1 VTTETCKQELAIEV
15 PAEEAERELK
25 TVTAQYA
32 RVARIPGFRPGHA
45 PSSLVLRRFREDIRK
60 DVVQTLLPKFF
71 DHAVK
76 ERKWLV
82 VGQPHFEDLKFEEAL
97 PLTCKAVFEVYPEFE
112 LNSYQGLDVEEDLV
126 EVADA
131 DVDRTLEA
139 LRQRAA
145 TFEVVEDRPAQEGD
159 FATVNYRSPAAD
171 IPEARD
177 AVVELGGKGT
187 VPAFTTNLLGTR
199 GGDKREFEVAYPED
213 FPKKSLAGRK
223 VSYQVEVQS
232 IKRKVVPALDDG
244 LAKTVSECATL
255 EELRGKL
262 REELGARR
270 QREAEA
276 ATQQKLVDK
285 LLAAH
290 EFPVPEIL
298 VESQLD
304 RRLERMVGQLLA
316 QGIDPRTTEL
326 DWRKLREESRP
337 AAEKEVRA
345 GLILDK
351 VADAEKIEVSEE
363 EVDEMIRQM
372 AQERQ
377 EPPAALKTR
386 LTRDGEIDRI
396 RTSRRSQKVL
406 EVIYRSAKITRKS
419 EAGPAQVEK

>member
-1 VTTETCKQELAIEV
+1 VTTETCKRELAIEV
-15 PAEEAERELK
+15 PTEEAERELK

-45 PSSLVLRRFREDIRK
+45 PSSLVLRRFREDIRN
-60 DVVQTLLPKFF
+60 DVVQALLPKFF
-71 DHAVK
+71 DRVVK
-76 ERKWLV
+76 ERKWSV
-82 VGQPHFEDLKFEEAL
+82 VGQPRFEELKFDEAQ
-97 PLTCKAVFEVYPEFE
+97 PLRCKAVFEVYPEFE
-112 LNSYQGLDVEEDLV
+112 LTSYQGLEVEEDLV
-126 EVADA
+126 EVTDA
-131 DVDRTLEA
+131 DVDQTLEK

-145 TFEVVEDRPAQEGD
+145 TFEVVEDRAAQED
-159 FATVNYRSPAAD
+159 DLVIVNYRSPAAD

-177 AVVELGGKGT
+177 AIVELGGKGT
-187 VPAFTTNLLGTR
+187 VPAFITNLLGTR

-213 FPKKSLAGRK
+213 YPKKSLAGRK
-223 VSYQVEVQS
+223 VGYQVEVQS

-244 LAKTVSECATL
+244 LAKTVSEFATL
-255 EELRGKL
+255 DELRGKL
-262 REELGARR
+262 REELTSRR
-270 QREAEA
+270 QRQAEA

-285 LLAAH
+285 LLTSQ

-298 VESQLD
+298 VEAQLD
-304 RRLERMVGQLLA
+304 RKLERTVGQLLA
-316 QGIDPRTTEL
+316 QGIDPRTAEF

-363 EVDEMIRQM
+363 EVDEMIRQL

-386 LTRDGEIDRI
+386 LTRDGEMDRI
-396 RTSRRSQKVL
+396 KTSRRSQKVL
-406 EVIYRSAKITRKS
+406 EVIYRSAQITRKS
-419 EAGPAQVEK
+419 EAGPAPVEK